1 MNIFRVKSKTS
12 SLFCSFLLLFFCFF
26 LEISAF
32 AQLQTGNQSI
42 LTTSLDDLDNDGLKD
57 VTVETDLLRVVISS
71 KTGSPSVYYLKGSN
85 FEENILPSTLQDQ
98 GVKLE
103 ENFLKPFTADIV
115 GVDFSSGYKIE
126 VEDEQLNSVVI
137 RAIANI
143 PPPKDGQESISLV
156 KRFTFSLKNYFFD
169 AEYIVTNLNDRKT
182 VIGDETN
189 GSVKMSFGPGLFM
202 DPFGPSTLLGL
213 EASGNVQS
221 FSDFTKLNS
230 AGLVAGAL
238 NGVGIRDQYFCVLI
252 ESAVPQVKVNAVAF
266 DVQGEKDGK
275 KIKHRGHLMNCVLP
289 MFALEPN
296 DSRSLSFKVYAG
308 PMILDEL
315 MKVNRPTVSEYGFLS
330 TMLMRILQFFYSLFP
345 NYGLAIILL
354 TIVVRIVLYPLTLKQ
369 TKSMAAMQ
377 KIAPKVQDLKDRF
390 KDNPQK
396 LNEEILKLYQKN
408 NVNPLGGCLPLLLQ
422 LPVLIALYN
431 TIRIAVELR
440 KTPFLWIADLS
451 KGDPLLIL
459 PIAIAILM
467 YVTQAKQASVDPQ
480 QKQMM
485 AMMPMFMFVITW
497 SLPAGLLVYWFAS
510 SVLGILQQYQANRI
524 MAAMKEE

>member
-169 AEYIVTNLNDRKT
+169 AEYIVPYRS
-182 VIGDETN
+182 IFN
-189 GSVKMSFGPGLFM
+189 GNTGGAAFAAGSC
-202 DPFGPSTLLGL
+202 
-213 EASGNVQS
+213 
-221 FSDFTKLNS
+221 DF
-230 AGLVAGAL
+230 V
-238 NGVGIRDQYFCVLI
+238 R
-252 ESAVPQVKVNAVAF
+252 E
-266 DVQGEKDGK
+266 
-275 KIKHRGHLMNCVLP
+275 
-289 MFALEPN
+289 
-296 DSRSLSFKVYAG
+296 
-308 PMILDEL
+308 
-315 MKVNRPTVSEYGFLS
+315 
-330 TMLMRILQFFYSLFP
+330 YSLHIHF
-345 NYGLAIILL
+345 
-354 TIVVRIVLYPLTLKQ
+354 
-369 TKSMAAMQ
+369 
-377 KIAPKVQDLKDRF
+377 
-390 KDNPQK
+390 
-396 LNEEILKLYQKN
+396 
-408 NVNPLGGCLPLLLQ
+408 
-422 LPVLIALYN
+422 
-431 TIRIAVELR
+431 
-440 KTPFLWIADLS
+440 
-451 KGDPLLIL
+451 
-459 PIAIAILM
+459 
-467 YVTQAKQASVDPQ
+467 
-480 QKQMM
+480 
-485 AMMPMFMFVITW
+485 
-497 SLPAGLLVYWFAS
+497 
-510 SVLGILQQYQANRI
+510 
-524 MAAMKEE
+524 